1 MSSERP
7 EYYRSRANEE
17 RDRAARAPNPALV
30 RVHTDL
36 AAMYDQMAKF
46 AERER
51 VPELAD

>member
-7 EYYRSRANEE
+7 EYYRSRAAEE
-17 RDRAARAPNPALV
+17 RDAASRAPTAALV
-30 RVHTDL
+30 RVHEDL